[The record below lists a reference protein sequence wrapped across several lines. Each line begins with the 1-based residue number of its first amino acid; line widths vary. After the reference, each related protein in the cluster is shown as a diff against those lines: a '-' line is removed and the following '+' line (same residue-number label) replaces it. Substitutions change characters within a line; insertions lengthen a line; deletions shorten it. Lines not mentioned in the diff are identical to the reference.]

1 MIFADPVWLWGILLL
16 VPVLVFKMVNLATKN
31 NKTSNFVAQNLK
43 KLLVHGSNRKI
54 KLIKYIVLSFAFSF
68 ILIAMARPQW
78 GHEDQQSFSKGR
90 TVMIAIDASRSMLAE
105 DLTPNRL
112 SRAKLAAYDLIDAL
126 PEDLIGL
133 MAFSGSASVMVP
145 ITPDRGALKES
156 IEQLD
161 TYSVAK
167 GGTNLGEAIKKAN
180 EVLIESDTDSH
191 ALVLFTDGE
200 NLDGDTIVE
209 AKNARDKG
217 TIIVTIGVGS
227 EVGSIIPDDRSRKN
241 QTNFIKDESGKL
253 VKSKLD
259 IETLTNI
266 AETANGVFLR
276 LDTNSI
282 NSEIINTTLDKLDTK
297 ETEFRD
303 QKIPIERFGWPL
315 GIGLF
320 LIISVMSFDILH
332 SIFMSKI
339 KVLTIF
345 IGFFSICLIEE
356 NSAGVISD
364 AKDSFESG
372 NYTEAVD
379 LYQKAISESKSDLNK
394 AKLNLGLGA
403 SAFKISNYEI
413 ATSAFGSALLSNESY
428 IQEIAYYNL
437 GNSLYRR
444 GEKRLKTTS
453 ADNNEN
459 TLFKDVISDWE
470 GAIEHYE
477 SAIRLN
483 RNNTNAQHNLDVV
496 RKKLEE
502 LKDKQNQENQDQEN
516 QGTKKIRTK
525 KIRTKRIRTK
535 RIRTKRIRTKRIRTK
550 RIRTKKIRTKRIRT
564 KRIRTKKIRTKKIRT
579 KRIRTK
585 KIRTKRIR
593 TKRIRTKRIR
603 TKRIR
608 TKRIRTKRIR
618 TKRIRTKRIRTK
630 KTKKLTQR
638 QGILKNKHKDNSK
651 F

>member
-145 ITPDRGALKES
+145 VTPDRSALKES

-167 GGTNLGEAIKKAN
+167 GGTNLGEAIKRAN

-241 QTNFIKDESGKL
+241 QTNFIRDESGKL

-259 IETLTNI
+259 IKTLTNI

-320 LIISVMSFDILH
+320 LIISVMSFDILN

-339 KVLTIF
+339 KALTIF

-379 LYQKAISESKSDLNK
+379 LYQKAISESKS
-394 AKLNLGLGA
+394 
-403 SAFKISNYEI
+403 
-413 ATSAFGSALLSNESY
+413 
-428 IQEIAYYNL
+428 
-437 GNSLYRR
+437 
-444 GEKRLKTTS
+444 
-453 ADNNEN
+453 
-459 TLFKDVISDWE
+459 
-470 GAIEHYE
+470 
-477 SAIRLN
+477 
-483 RNNTNAQHNLDVV
+483 
-496 RKKLEE
+496 
-502 LKDKQNQENQDQEN
+502 
-516 QGTKKIRTK
+516 
-525 KIRTKRIRTK
+525 
-535 RIRTKRIRTKRIRTK
+535 
-550 RIRTKKIRTKRIRT
+550 
-564 KRIRTKKIRTKKIRT
+564 
-579 KRIRTK
+579 
-585 KIRTKRIR
+585 
-593 TKRIRTKRIR
+593 
-603 TKRIR
+603 
-608 TKRIRTKRIR
+608 
-618 TKRIRTKRIRTK
+618 
-630 KTKKLTQR
+630 
-638 QGILKNKHKDNSK
+638 
-651 F
+651 

>member
-16 VPVLVFKMVNLATKN
+16 VPVLVLKMVNLASKD

-43 KLLVHGSNRKI
+43 KQLVHGSNLKI

-200 NLDGDTIVE
+200 NLDGDAIME

-320 LIISVMSFDILH
+320 LIISVMSFDILN

-339 KVLTIF
+339 KALTIF

-372 NYTEAVD
+372 NYTKAVD
-379 LYQKAISESKSDLNK
+379 LYQKAISESKSDLKK

-516 QGTKKIRTK
+516 QENQDQENQENQDQENQDQENQDQENQDQENQDQENQDQENQNQENQDQENQDQENQDQENKKINPETGYSK
-525 KIRTKRIRTK
+525 EQA
-535 RIRTKRIRTKRIRTK
+535 
-550 RIRTKKIRTKRIRT
+550 
-564 KRIRTKKIRTKKIRT
+564 
-579 KRIRTK
+579 
-585 KIRTKRIR
+585 
-593 TKRIRTKRIR
+593 
-603 TKRIR
+603 
-608 TKRIRTKRIR
+608 
-618 TKRIRTKRIRTK
+618 
-630 KTKKLTQR
+630 QR
-638 QGILKNKHKDNSK
+638 QLEVLANEQLLKALPRRSRARFKKDW
-651 F
+651 